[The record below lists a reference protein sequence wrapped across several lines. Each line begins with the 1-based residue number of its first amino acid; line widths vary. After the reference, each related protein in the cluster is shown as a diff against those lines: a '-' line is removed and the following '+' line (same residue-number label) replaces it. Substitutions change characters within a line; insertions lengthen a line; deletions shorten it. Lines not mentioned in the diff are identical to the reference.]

1 MYSSCVLLITV
12 FAAMTIAGP
21 LVDPS
26 SNENGKIVSPDLLM
40 DAFEVLRRLILD
52 GFEEEESKEV
62 SKDVE
67 LPSHYSPLL
76 RLDPL
81 CLNKPV
87 VVESRDNQTPILG
100 KIVLTLENTRFSG
113 LSAFK
118 VDKIDN
124 AGPCLNFR
132 HVIPKL
138 DVSSNYT
145 VEYYL
150 FDSIPL
156 RISEGQL
163 KAAIPEAKI
172 SGKFFSFASVIG
184 DWSRMSQFNLTTTV
198 DDDIALVVYPKYT
211 ISDRFVLKKEMSKF
225 DLAIKKSL
233 PEVTD
238 ILKNAYSRVIEMK
251 LSQ

>member
-1 MYSSCVLLITV
+1 MFFCVLPLSLVVTV
-12 FAAMTIAGP
+12 AFAGP
-21 LVDPS
+21 LAVPS
-26 SNENGKIVSPDLLM
+26 SQEGKVVSPDLLM

-52 GFEEEESKEV
+52 GAEETKEGENG
-62 SKDVE
+62 VE
-67 LPSHYSPLL
+67 LPQHYSPLL

-81 CLNKPV
+81 CLDKPV
-87 VVESRDNQTPILG
+87 VVESRDDKSPVLG
-100 KIVLTLENTRFSG
+100 KVVLTLENTRFTG

-118 VDKIDN
+118 VDRIDN

-138 DVSSNYT
+138 DASSNYS
-145 VEYYL
+145 VDYYL

-163 KAAIPEAKI
+163 KASIPQAKI

-198 DDDIALVVYPKYT
+198 DDDVALVVYPRYT
-211 ISDRFVLKKEMSKF
+211 ISDRFVLKKEMTKF
-225 DLAIKKSL
+225 DAAIKKTL
-233 PEVTD
+233 PEVTEV
-238 ILKNAYSRVIEMK
+238 LKNAYSRVIEMK